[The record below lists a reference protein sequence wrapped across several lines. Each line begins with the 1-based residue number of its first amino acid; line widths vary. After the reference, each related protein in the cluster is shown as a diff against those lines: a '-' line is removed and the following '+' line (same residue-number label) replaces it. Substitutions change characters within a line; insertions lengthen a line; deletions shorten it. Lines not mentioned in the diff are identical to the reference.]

1 MEKRGWVEASWG
13 VSENNR
19 RAKYYALTTS
29 GHQALRSATDDLARY
44 ADAVF
49 KVLGSDQGG

>member
-1 MEKRGWVEASWG
+1 MGGGFMG

-29 GHQALRSATDDLARY
+29 GHQALRSATDDWVCY